1 MCTFISAYN
10 RKKMIGP
17 HSNLVY
23 LSNAVSVIIFNRLRN
38 KASCNWFQCLR
49 FKNCLLWDK
58 FESDLFSIE
67 WILLSVSHKCGLIY
81 LHFIL
86 FIILI
91 ILMKSAN
98 WARSYLN
105 HISSC
110 LFGFVM
116 LLNISDSQE
125 YLFTEIKVDSFCS
138 LFLSI
143 FWCSYVD
150 VTIGN
155 AIF

>member
-1 MCTFISAYN
+1 MNLNYRPDVRNVTYLRTSSLSKIDMCTFISAYN

-67 WILLSVSHKCGLIY
+67 WPWILLSVSHKCGLIY

-98 WARSYLN
+98 WARSHLN

-116 LLNISDSQE
+116 LLNISDRVFI
-125 YLFTEIKVDSFCS
+125 YWNKG
-138 LFLSI
+138 
-143 FWCSYVD
+143 W
-150 VTIGN
+150 
-155 AIF
+155 